1 MKVFY
6 SAIVLITTLISAL
19 VFYIAR
25 TLFAVPNVLFGTIP
39 PVIAVCCIIA
49 GILLLLPLLLSVVFI
64 WINRLS
70 ARVSH

>member
-1 MKVFY
+1 MKFFHV
-6 SAIVLITTLISAL
+6 AILLITTLISAL

-25 TLFAVPNVLFGTIP
+25 ALFAVPNVLFGTMQ

-49 GILLLLPLLLSVVFI
+49 GILLLLPLLASVAFI

-70 ARVSH
+70 ARVSR